1 VEHRTRGYDSGAVT
15 DDALARAAAPVH
27 DVPAPRTGP
36 AEGTG
41 LCLSGGGYRAMLFH
55 AGALWRLNELA
66 FLPRLARV
74 SSVSGGSLAAGVLAS
89 RWARLSFDA
98 GVATNFIDEV
108 VAGIRALASRT
119 LDVRAIVLGVLLPGS
134 PANRLAA
141 ALKRHV
147 FGDATLQDLPD
158 APRFVFNAT
167 SLQSGAL
174 WRMSKPYAWDYR
186 VGELVRPEIPLADAV
201 AASSAGPPYLS
212 PFVLRLGPL
221 RAGSGDDLQFEPYT
235 SRAVLTDGGVYDN
248 LGLEPVWKNCATV
261 LVSDA
266 GGKLGPDPDPPHFWL
281 TQMLRVLSVI
291 DNQVRSLRKRQLIA
305 SLRLGVRDGAYW
317 GIRSRVHDYGLPD
330 ALEFPHELPHVR
342 TRLARLD
349 EATQELLINWGYVIC
364 DTAMR
369 RHVVPNAARPQRLPY

>member
-1 VEHRTRGYDSGAVT
+1 VEDGTRGYERVAVT

-27 DVPAPRTGP
+27 DVPDPRAGP
-36 AEGTG
+36 VAGTG

-66 FLPRLARV
+66 FLPQLARV
-74 SSVSGGSLAAGVLAS
+74 SSVSGGSLAAGVLAARWS
-89 RWARLSFDA
+89 RLRFAD
-98 GVATNFIDEV
+98 GVAENFVDEV
-108 VAGIRALASRT
+108 VAGVRALASRT
-119 LDVRAIVLGVLLPGS
+119 LDVGAVVLGVLLPGS
-134 PANRLAA
+134 PANRLAG
-141 ALKRHV
+141 ALRRHV

-174 WRMSKPYAWDYR
+174 WRLSKPYAWDYR
-186 VGELVRPEIPLADAV
+186 VGELPRPHIRLADAV
-201 AASSAGPPYLS
+201 AASCAGPPYLS
-212 PFVLRLGPL
+212 PFVLRLGALTP
-221 RAGSGDDLQFEPYT
+221 GSGEDLQVEPYL
-235 SRAVLTDGGVYDN
+235 SRAVVTDGGVYDN
-248 LGLEPVWKNCATV
+248 LGLETVWKNCATV

-266 GGKLGPDPDPPHFWL
+266 GGKLAPDPDPPHFWL

-305 SLRLGVRDGAYW
+305 SLRVGVRAGAYW
-317 GIRSRVHDYGLPD
+317 GIRSRVADYGLPD
-330 ALEFPHELPHVR
+330 ALELPHDLPHVR

-349 EATQELLINWGYVIC
+349 DWTQELLVNWGYVIC

-369 RHVVPNAARPQRLPY
+369 RHVVPEASRPDRLPY